1 MSLQQSLEQK
11 RAAEAWK
18 FVEEIEKFE
27 DGDKGKDI
35 RKKYGSLAHKAPAD
49 IQIGGLAQTL
59 AFWKAK
65 STPKE
70 RGKETSENIAHEKIL
85 SHISLWVTGKDGMD
99 LGEIDFLNW
108 LVNKAETSQYRR
120 ATAETLAFLV
130 WVKRFA
136 ESKLPQE

>member
-1 MSLQQSLEQK
+1 
-11 RAAEAWK
+11 
-18 FVEEIEKFE
+18 
-27 DGDKGKDI
+27 
-35 RKKYGSLAHKAPAD
+35 
-49 IQIGGLAQTL
+49 
-59 AFWKAK
+59 
-65 STPKE
+65 
-70 RGKETSENIAHEKIL
+70 
-85 SHISLWVTGKDGMD
+85 LWVTGKDGMD